1 MASGAK
7 ALSLRSLT
15 AGLKPRPSDSAIYK
29 IASNNKERKSNHAVL
44 AAVKQEM
51 AKPRV
56 AESAAI
62 EILRQSMATT
72 KEGAKP

>member
-1 MASGAK
+1 M
-7 ALSLRSLT
+7 
-15 AGLKPRPSDSAIYK
+15 
-29 IASNNKERKSNHAVL
+29 SNNKDRKSNQAVL

-56 AESAAI
+56 AESAEI
-62 EILRQSMATT
+62 EVLRQSMAMT